1 MKPKRLKVAELQ
13 QDPRNARVHNRR
25 NLDDIK
31 RSLQAFGQQKP
42 IVVTRDGVVI
52 AGNGTLAAAAELGWE
67 TIHCV
72 ETALTPEQAK
82 AYGIADNRSG
92 ETSDWD
98 SERLAQLVS
107 EISEEQLVKSLGFD
121 AAELDELL
129 LPFTVTGGGGAG
141 GSSASDNK
149 RVPQRDGPTV
159 RAVFSVPEVATI
171 ETAIEATGER
181 NRAQALLTIVRGNGL
196 APARSYE

>member
-25 NLDDIK
+25 NLNDIK
-31 RSLQAFGQQKP
+31 ASLQAYGQQKP
-42 IVVTRDGVVI
+42 IVVTSEGVVI

-67 TIHCV
+67 TIYAV
-72 ETALTPEQAK
+72 ETTLTAEHAK
-82 AYGIADNRSG
+82 AYGIADNRTG

-98 SERLAQLVS
+98 PERLAQLVG
-107 EISEEQLVKSLGFD
+107 EISDEQLIKSLGFD
-121 AAELDELL
+121 SAELDELL
-129 LPFTVTGGGGAG
+129 LPLSATGGAG
-141 GSSASDNK
+141 GDGSDSK

-159 RAVFSVPEVATI
+159 RAVFAVPEVATI

-181 NRAQALLTIVRGNGL
+181 NRAQALLLICKHYL
-196 APARSYE
+196 ATAHAKGQQHL